1 MKTLMPY
8 WPVAAFVLQF
18 LTAWACW
25 SFFQLARS
33 EVGKLVDAA
42 RATQQA
48 INDDIEA
55 RVSDHHD
62 KLTDHSGQIREI
74 RADINALPTKADLER
89 VAGEVKS
96 VGVDARAA
104 NAGIQRLESYFL
116 KRGVE
121 NAS

>member
-1 MKTLMPY
+1 MKTLLEY
-8 WPVAAFVLQF
+8 WPIAAVAVQLLIGWGTWSMVQFVRSKI
-18 LTAWACW
+18 TE
-25 SFFQLARS
+25 QLATAT
-33 EVGKLVDAA
+33 AA
-42 RATQQA
+42 QSA
-48 INDDIEA
+48 INADLEA
-55 RVSDHHD
+55 RVDDHHD
-62 KLTDHSGQIREI
+62 KLTDHAGQIREI
-74 RADINALPTKADLER
+74 RADINVLPTKADLER

>member
-1 MKTLMPY
+1 MKPLMTY
-8 WPVAAFVLQF
+8 WPLAAFVLQF

-33 EVGKLVDAA
+33 EVAKLVDAA
-42 RATQQA
+42 KAAQQA
-48 INDDIEA
+48 VNDEIEA

-62 KLTDHSGQIREI
+62 KLTDHAGQIREI
-74 RADINALPTKADLER
+74 RADINVLPTKADLAAL
-89 VAGEVKS
+89 AGDVKS
-96 VGVDARAA
+96 VGIDAKAA
-104 NAGIQRLESYFL
+104 NAGIQRLEGYFL

>member
-1 MKTLMPY
+1 M
-8 WPVAAFVLQF
+8 
-18 LTAWACW
+18 
-25 SFFQLARS
+25 
-33 EVGKLVDAA
+33 DAA
-42 RATQQA
+42 KAAQQA
-48 INDDIEA
+48 VNDDIEA

-121 NAS
+121 NA